1 MRTSDDMGLIARPT
15 AGILLGSII
24 LASLA
29 VWGWVGAKE
38 PAIEPATP
46 PAAPVTSS
54 GTERDRAYING
65 IYDGI
70 KLAVFF
76 EGVDLGL
83 TGDAALA
90 RSAKL
95 CGHYTVE
102 RALAD
107 VVEHGMMRGD
117 AVELGI
123 SVAIVTKAACTPKDR
138 KRA

>member
-1 MRTSDDMGLIARPT
+1 MRTSDDEG
-15 AGILLGSII
+15 LLGPVAAVGV
-24 LASLA
+24 LATVLLLGA
-29 VWGWVGAKE
+29 AGWGWVAGRDRPK
-38 PAIEPATP
+38 PATEPAT
-46 PAAPVTSS
+46 AEWTKLD
-54 GTERDRAYING
+54 TAYING

-76 EGVDLGL
+76 EGVDLGM
-83 TGDAALA
+83 TGEAALA

-107 VVEHGMMRGD
+107 VVEHGLARAD